1 MKSNEYWKIMELELQ
16 TLLTLKAN
24 MNKQNSDAE
33 HRKDLSKQIHLIKVK
48 LNQHRKVLQYREE
61 HPIVKTN
68 SLVYEMF
75 GKKLRDLTTKEYRKY
90 INFQHKRRRQ
100 ELKRL
105 KKEECVRRD
114 DYDQTRNGTKT
125 CRIS

>member
-1 MKSNEYWKIMELELQ
+1 MKSNEYWEMMELELQ

-61 HPIVKTN
+61 HPIVKTD

-90 INFQHKRRRQ
+90 NNFQHKRRRQ

-105 KKEECVRRD
+105 KAEEQKCHIYYNESR
-114 DYDQTRNGTKT
+114 
-125 CRIS
+125 